1 MCMDFSYCIDR
12 KVWAVEDPDNTAA
25 SSDHKD
31 FAQEASYNFAAGCNL
46 ALGYSPDC
54 SLGYTN
60 LMTEELS
67 QKKTLP

>member
-46 ALGYSPDC
+46 ALGYSLDC

-67 QKKTLP
+67 QKKNLP

>member
-1 MCMDFSYCIDR
+1 MCKDFSYCIDH
-12 KVWAVEDPDNTAA
+12 KAQAVEDPDSTAV

-31 FAQEASYNFAAGCNL
+31 FAQEASYNSAAGCNL

-60 LMTEELS
+60 LLTEELS
-67 QKKTLP
+67 QMKNLP